1 MRTILLSLAAASAL
15 VSVAVLTAPRAD
27 AMIVGSAAAIQQAIQ
42 DNNLTEDVA
51 LVCRHRYWS
60 SRQRCVVVC
69 RHRPFSSRRWC

>member
-1 MRTILLSLAAASAL
+1 MRTILLSLTAATAL
-15 VSVAVLTAPRAD
+15 VSAAVLTAPRAD

-42 DNNLTEDVA
+42 DNNLTEDIA